1 MRKYLFIALAAGVL
15 ALERMWKFGASTC
28 QRRK

>member
-15 ALERMWKFGASTC
+15 ALSGCGSSEPVHVNVEK
-28 QRRK
+28 